1 MKKEMIVIEVDPV
14 TLPRVSIRP
23 AMMPAFMNEFAF
35 FSEITFVMIEEQQ
48 VSTDRAIPSTRHDP
62 ATNKAKGYKLTV
74 NCDLKSNAIKSK
86 IENIVS
92 IFLSSNFFF
101 SKEGSRAAGRVKKV
115 KRKKIK
121 PDTAEVLL
129 KALTM

>member
-1 MKKEMIVIEVDPV
+1 MKKETIVIEVDPV
-14 TLPRVSIRP
+14 TLPRVSIIP
-23 AMMPAFMNEFAF
+23 AMKPAFMNEFAF

-62 ATNKAKGYKLTV
+62 ATNRAKGYKLTV
-74 NCDLKSNAIKSK
+74 NCVLMSNAIKSK
-86 IENIVS
+86 AEKIVS

-101 SKEGSRAAGRVKKV
+101 SREGMRAEGRVKNV

-121 PDTAEVLL
+121 PDTAEDLL
-129 KALTM
+129 